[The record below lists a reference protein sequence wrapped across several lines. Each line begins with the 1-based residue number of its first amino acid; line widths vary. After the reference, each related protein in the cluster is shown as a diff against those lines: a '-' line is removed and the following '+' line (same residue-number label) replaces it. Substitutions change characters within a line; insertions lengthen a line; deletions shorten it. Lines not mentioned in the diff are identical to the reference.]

1 MFESVNLSYMSDLK
15 KESLFSTFYHLC
27 TGKRHKRYFVSTME
41 KCGIEVNKSTNFF
54 YIQLMDAMLNSMLK
68 YRNRRLIPIS
78 TRLQNVEL
86 EVRDRK
92 SEIETLRYTAG
103 FIAFSLKMT
112 LKKYN

>member
-1 MFESVNLSYMSDLK
+1 MWHRGQQVNQ
-15 KESLFSTFYHLC
+15 LFLHPINGC
-27 TGKRHKRYFVSTME
+27 NV
-41 KCGIEVNKSTNFF
+41 
-54 YIQLMDAMLNSMLK
+54 NSMLK

>member
-1 MFESVNLSYMSDLK
+1 
-15 KESLFSTFYHLC
+15 
-27 TGKRHKRYFVSTME
+27 ME

-112 LKKYN
+112 LKKYNWLATEISILLDSWGSKSSNAFFSSLEE